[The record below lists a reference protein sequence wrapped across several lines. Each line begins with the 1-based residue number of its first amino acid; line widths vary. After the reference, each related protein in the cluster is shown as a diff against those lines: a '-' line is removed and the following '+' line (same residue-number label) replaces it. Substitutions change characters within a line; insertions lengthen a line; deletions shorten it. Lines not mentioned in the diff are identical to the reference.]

1 VINVNGSPIIDGKPA
16 LKTPDFVYGVKD
28 RAAAQAWGE
37 KHGYA
42 IVYFWP
48 RRNRAYAE
56 KLTEQVDAQ
65 AKKIERASIA
75 LNKAIEELAHDF
87 VEASA

>member
-1 VINVNGSPIIDGKPA
+1 MKPTTKVINVSGSPILGGKLT
-16 LKTPDFVYGVKD
+16 LKNPDFMYGVKD

-56 KLTEQVDAQ
+56 KLTA
-65 AKKIERASIA
+65 R
-75 LNKAIEELAHDF
+75 
-87 VEASA
+87 VEAL

>member
-1 VINVNGSPIIDGKPA
+1 MKPTTKVNNVNGSPD
-16 LKTPDFVYGVKD
+16 LKNLDFMCGVKD
-28 RAAAQAWGE
+28 RMAAQAWGE

-56 KLTEQVDAQ
+56 KLTARIDLVMRMVA
-65 AKKIERASIA
+65 A
-75 LNKAIEELAHDF
+75 
-87 VEASA
+87 VEAL